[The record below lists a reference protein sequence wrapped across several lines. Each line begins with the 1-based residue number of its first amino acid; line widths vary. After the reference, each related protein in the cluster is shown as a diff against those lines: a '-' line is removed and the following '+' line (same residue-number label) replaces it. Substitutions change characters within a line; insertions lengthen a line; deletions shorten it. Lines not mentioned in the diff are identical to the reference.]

1 VKSLVDLEDLLDLKI
16 KPISEIVRYAS
27 ALIALIAFLIFFA
40 VSPMHALI
48 LSGLLVMLAS
58 MYLKAEKEVKKWAF
72 LGDLLLMIIGVI
84 GILVPSIGLRIL
96 SIAKELRHQL
106 SIIQV

>member
-1 VKSLVDLEDLLDLKI
+1 MKSLVDLEDLLDLKI

-48 LSGLLVMLAS
+48 LCGLLVMLGS
-58 MYLKAEKEVKKWAF
+58 LYLKVEKEIRKMAF
-72 LGDLLLMIIGVI
+72 LVGGLLAVVGILGILIPAVKLQILSVAENLKRLMI
-84 GILVPSIGLRIL
+84 
-96 SIAKELRHQL
+96 QY
-106 SIIQV
+106 